1 MSAGIAPI
9 EKRPAWKAL
18 GDHYPQVRELHLRQL
33 FTADPNRGAWLKGDK
48 MSRPLEAGRIRRCQR
63 DSYPLGVS

>member
-9 EKRPAWKAL
+9 GERPAGRLGVRSMPMNPIL
-18 GDHYPQVRELHLRQL
+18 GDRL
-33 FTADPNRGAWLKGDK
+33 NGSK

-63 DSYPLGVS
+63 DSHPLGVS